1 MINKKITLKELA
13 SILKVS
19 VSTVSKAL
27 NDSYEISEA
36 TKKKVKTAA
45 IKYNYTPNLLAQ
57 GLKTKRTKIIGVVIP
72 DMRAPF
78 FIRVLR
84 GIEKEAS
91 EKGYNILTCFSNESF
106 EKEKATLEMLSQG
119 NVDGILMSLSKETQE
134 LGQIDHVNEIMSNGI
149 PVTLFD
155 RVDDRIECDKVIIN
169 DFEST
174 YFATKELL
182 RSGARNILF
191 ISPISTTTIGKNRY
205 RGYAFALREKGNLE
219 EKVLSIEEYKD
230 FSPDLNRILSTE
242 KVDGIIAAKEL
253 TGISAVNIASRHGLK
268 VPEDISIIGFT
279 NGLLSM
285 NSNPPLTTMSQ
296 HGKEIGR
303 VATTKLLK
311 RLNNSKLDY
320 TTTVIETTLIK
331 RGTTKKGF

>member
-13 SILKVS
+13 GILKVS

-45 IKYNYTPNLLAQ
+45 IKYNYSPNLLAQ
-57 GLKTKRTKIIGVVIP
+57 GLKTKKTKILGVIIP

-91 EKGYNILTCFSNESF
+91 DQGYNILTCFSNESYT
-106 EKEKATLEMLSQG
+106 KEKATLDMLSQG
-119 NVDGILMSLSKETQE
+119 NVDGIIMALCKESQE
-134 LGQIDHVNEIMSNGI
+134 KGHYDHVNELIAKGI

-155 RVDDRIECDKVIIN
+155 RIDDRVKCDKVVIN

-174 YFATKELL
+174 YNATKVLID
-182 RSGARNILF
+182 SGAKNILF
-191 ISPISTTTIGKNRY
+191 ISHISTTSIGKDRY
-205 RGYAFALREKGNLE
+205 RGYSYALSERKNISER
-219 EKVLSIEEYKD
+219 VLHIEEYKD
-230 FSPDLNRILSTE
+230 FSSDLNAVLKNE
-242 KVDGIIAAKEL
+242 KVDGIIAANEL
-253 TGISAVNIASRHGLK
+253 TGISAINIASRRGIK
-268 VPEDISIIGFT
+268 VPEEISIIGFT

-285 NSNPPLTTMSQ
+285 NSNPPLTTISQ
-296 HGKEIGR
+296 HGKDIGK
-303 VATTKLLK
+303 VATQKLINRLK
-311 RLNNSKLDY
+311 SKKLEY
-320 TTTVIETTLIK
+320 ATTVIETTLIR
-331 RGTTKKGF
+331 RGTTKN

>member
-1 MINKKITLKELA
+1 MRNKKITLKELA

-45 IKYNYTPNLLAQ
+45 IKYNYSPNLLAQ
-57 GLKTKRTKIIGVVIP
+57 GLKTRRTKIIGVVIP

-134 LGQIDHVNEIMSNGI
+134 QGQIDHVNEIMSNGI

-174 YFATKELL
+174 YFATRELL
-182 RSGARNILF
+182 KAGARNILF

-230 FSPDLNRILSTE
+230 FSADLNRILSTE
-242 KVDGIIAAKEL
+242 KVDGIIAANEL

-285 NSNPPLTTMSQ
+285 NSNPPLTTMNLPARRMGLQVADAMSRWIEEGVKPD
-296 HGKEIGR
+296 HHCLETELVLR
-303 VATTKLLK
+303 ATTGPVSL
-311 RLNNSKLDY
+311 
-320 TTTVIETTLIK
+320 
-331 RGTTKKGF
+331 

>member
-13 SILKVS
+13 AILKVS

-45 IKYNYTPNLLAQ
+45 IKYNYSPNLLAQ
-57 GLKTKRTKIIGVVIP
+57 GLKTRKTKILGVVIP

-91 EKGYNILTCFSNESF
+91 EKGYNILTCFSNESLV
-106 EKEKATLEMLSQG
+106 KEKSILEMLSQG
-119 NVDGILMSLSKETQE
+119 NVDGILMSLSKESQE
-134 LGQIDHVNEIMSNGI
+134 QGYIDHVNEIMSNGI

-169 DFEST
+169 DFDST

-182 RSGARNILF
+182 KSGARNILF

-205 RGYAFALREKGNLE
+205 RGYAFALREKGNLQ

-230 FSPDLNRILSTE
+230 FSADLNRILTTE
-242 KVDGIIAAKEL
+242 KVDGIIAANEL
-253 TGISAVNIASRHGLK
+253 TGISAVNIATRHGLK
-268 VPEDISIIGFT
+268 IPEDISVIGFT

-296 HGKEIGR
+296 HGKEIGK
-303 VATTKLLK
+303 VATSKLLD
-311 RLNNSKLDY
+311 RLKNNKLDFS
-320 TTTVIETTLIK
+320 TTVIETTLIK
-331 RGTTKKGF
+331 RGTTKN

>member
-1 MINKKITLKELA
+1 MRNKKITLKELA
-13 SILKVS
+13 AILRVS

-45 IKYNYTPNLLAQ
+45 IKYNYSPNLLAQ
-57 GLKTKRTKIIGVVIP
+57 GLKTKQTKILGVVIP

-91 EKGYNILTCFSNESF
+91 AQGYNILTCFSDESYT
-106 EKEKATLEMLSQG
+106 KEKGILEMLSQG
-119 NVDGILMSLSKETQE
+119 NVDGIIMSLGKESQE
-134 LGQIDHVNEIMSNGI
+134 QGHIKHVNELIANGI

-155 RVDDRIECDKVIIN
+155 RVDDRINCDKVVIN

-174 YFATKELL
+174 FNATNVLL
-182 RSGARNILF
+182 RSGAKNILF

-205 RGYAFALREKGNLE
+205 RGYSFALSERENLT
-219 EKVLSIEEYKD
+219 EKVLHIEEYKD
-230 FSPDLNRILSTE
+230 FSSDLNKILKE
-242 KVDGIIAAKEL
+242 DKIDAIIAANEL
-253 TGISAVNIASRHGLK
+253 TGISAINIATRLGFK
-268 VPEDISIIGFT
+268 IPQEISIIGFT

-296 HGKEIGR
+296 HGKDIGKI
-303 VATTKLLK
+303 ATKKLINRLK
-311 RLNNSKLDY
+311 NKNLEF

-331 RGTTKKGF
+331 RGTTKN

>member
-13 SILKVS
+13 GILKVS

-36 TKKKVKTAA
+36 TKKRVRTAA
-45 IKYNYTPNLLAQ
+45 IKYNYSPNLLAQ
-57 GLKTKRTKIIGVVIP
+57 GLKTKKTKILGVVIP

-91 EKGYNILTCFSNESF
+91 AQGYNILTCFSDESYT
-106 EKEKATLEMLSQG
+106 KERSILDMLSQG
-119 NVDGILMSLSKETQE
+119 NVDGIIMSICKESQE
-134 LGQIDHVNEIMSNGI
+134 KDQFEHVNELISNGI
-149 PVTLFD
+149 PVTMFD
-155 RVDDRIECDKVIIN
+155 RVDDRISCDKVVIN

-174 YFATKELL
+174 YNATNVLL
-182 RSGARNILF
+182 KSGAKNILF

-205 RGYAFALREKGNLE
+205 RGYSFALSEREKLK
-219 EKVLSIEEYKD
+219 EKVLHIEEYKD
-230 FSPDLNRILSTE
+230 FSDDLMQILKE
-242 KVDGIIAAKEL
+242 DQIDAIIAANEL
-253 TGISAVNIASRHGLK
+253 TGISAINIAARLGFK
-268 VPEDISIIGFT
+268 IPEQISIIGFT

-296 HGKEIGR
+296 HGKDIGK
-303 VATTKLLK
+303 VATQKLINRLK
-311 RLNNSKLDY
+311 NKNLEYS
-320 TTTVIETTLIK
+320 TTVIETTLIK
-331 RGTTKKGF
+331 RGTTKN

>member
-1 MINKKITLKELA
+1 MRNKKITLKELA

-45 IKYNYTPNLLAQ
+45 IKYNYSPNLLAQ
-57 GLKTKRTKIIGVVIP
+57 GLKTRRTKIIGVVIP

-134 LGQIDHVNEIMSNGI
+134 QGHIDHVNEIMSNGI

-174 YFATKELL
+174 YYATRELL
-182 RSGARNILF
+182 KSGARNILF

-205 RGYAFALREKGNLE
+205 RGYAFALREKGNLK

-230 FSPDLNRILSTE
+230 FSADLNRILSTE
-242 KVDGIIAAKEL
+242 KVDGIIAANEL

-268 VPEDISIIGFT
+268 VPDDISIIGFT

-296 HGKEIGR
+296 HGKDIGR
-303 VATTKLLK
+303 VATSKLLN
-311 RLNNSKLDY
+311 RINDSKLDF

-331 RGTTKKGF
+331 RGTTKKSF

>member
-13 SILKVS
+13 AILKVS

-45 IKYNYTPNLLAQ
+45 IKYNYSPNLLAQ
-57 GLKTKRTKIIGVVIP
+57 GLKTKRTKILGVVIP

-84 GIEKEAS
+84 GIEKEANDQ
-91 EKGYNILTCFSNESF
+91 GYNILTCFSNESF
-106 EKEKATLEMLSQG
+106 TKEKATLDMLSQG
-119 NVDGILMSLSKETQE
+119 NVDGIIMALCKESQE
-134 LGQIDHVNEIMSNGI
+134 HGFYEHVNDLISKGI

-155 RVDDRIECDKVIIN
+155 RIDDRIKCDKVVIN

-174 YFATKELL
+174 YNATQVLIKA
-182 RSGARNILF
+182 GAKNILF
-191 ISPISTTTIGKNRY
+191 ISPISTTSIGKDRY
-205 RGYAFALREKGNLE
+205 RGYSYALSERKNLSE
-219 EKVLSIEEYKD
+219 RVLHIEEYKD
-230 FSPDLNRILSTE
+230 FSSDLEQILE
-242 KVDGIIAAKEL
+242 DENVDAIIAANEL
-253 TGISAVNIASRHGLK
+253 TGISAINIATRLGRK
-268 VPEDISIIGFT
+268 VPEEISIIGFT

-285 NSNPPLTTMSQ
+285 NSNPPLTTISQ
-296 HGKEIGR
+296 HGKDIGK
-303 VATTKLLK
+303 VATSKLIK
-311 RLNNSKLDY
+311 RLKNDKLEY

-331 RGTTKKGF
+331 RGTTKN

>member
-1 MINKKITLKELA
+1 MRNKKITLKELA

-45 IKYNYTPNLLAQ
+45 IKYNYSPNLLAQ
-57 GLKTKRTKIIGVVIP
+57 GLKTRRTKIIGVVIP

-134 LGQIDHVNEIMSNGI
+134 QGQIDHVNEIMSNGI

-174 YFATKELL
+174 YFATRELL
-182 RSGARNILF
+182 KAGARNILF

-230 FSPDLNRILSTE
+230 FSADLNRILSTE
-242 KVDGIIAAKEL
+242 KVDGIIAANEL

-303 VATTKLLK
+303 VATNKLLN
-311 RLNNSKLDY
+311 RLNNTKLEY

-331 RGTTKKGF
+331 RGTTRH

>member
-1 MINKKITLKELA
+1 MRNKRITLKELA
-13 SILKVS
+13 GILRVS

-45 IKYNYTPNLLAQ
+45 IKYNYAPNLLAQ
-57 GLKTKRTKIIGVVIP
+57 GLKTNRTKILGVVIP

-91 EKGYNILTCFSNESF
+91 EQGYNILTCFSNESF
-106 EKEKATLEMLSQG
+106 EKEKSILEILSQG
-119 NVDGILMSLSKETQE
+119 KVDGIIMSLCRESQKQQQFE
-134 LGQIDHVNEIMSNGI
+134 HVNDLISSGI

-155 RVDDRIECDKVIIN
+155 RVDDRIDCDKVVIN

-174 YFATKELL
+174 YNATKELL
-182 RSGARNILF
+182 NSGASNILF
-191 ISPISTTTIGKNRY
+191 ISPFGKTTIGRNRHD
-205 RGYAFALREKGNLE
+205 GYACALREKENIS
-219 EKVLSIEEYKD
+219 EKVLYIEEYKD
-230 FSPDLNRILSTE
+230 FSDDLKQVLKAE
-242 KVDGIIAAKEL
+242 KIDGIIAANEL
-253 TGISAVNIASRHGLK
+253 TGISAVNIATRLGFK
-268 VPEDISIIGFT
+268 IPEQISIIGFT

-285 NSNPPLTTMSQ
+285 NSNPPLTTISQ

-303 VATTKLLK
+303 VSTKKLIDRLK
-311 RLNNSKLDY
+311 NNNLQYS
-320 TTTVIETTLIK
+320 TTVIETTLIK
-331 RGTTKKGF
+331 RGTTKN

>member
-13 SILKVS
+13 AILKVS

-45 IKYNYTPNLLAQ
+45 IKYNYSPNLLAQ

-84 GIEKEAS
+84 GIEREAS
-91 EKGYNILTCFSNESF
+91 EQGYHILTCFSNESYA
-106 EKEKATLEMLSQG
+106 KEKATLDMLSQG
-119 NVDGILMSLSKETQE
+119 NVDGIIMAMSKESQE
-134 LGQIDHVNEIMSNGI
+134 FDHYNHVNELIEKGI

-155 RVDDRIECDKVIIN
+155 RIDDRINCDKVVIN

-174 YFATKELL
+174 YNATKVLIA
-182 RSGARNILF
+182 SGAKNILF
-191 ISPISTTTIGKNRY
+191 ISPISTTSIGKDRY
-205 RGYAFALREKGNLE
+205 RGYSYALSERQNLS
-219 EKVLSIEEYKD
+219 EKVLYIEEYKD
-230 FSPDLNRILSTE
+230 FSSDLNKILKSE
-242 KVDGIIAAKEL
+242 KVDGIIAANEL
-253 TGISAVNIASRHGLK
+253 TGISAINIATRLGLK
-268 VPEDISIIGFT
+268 IPQQISIIGFT
-279 NGLLSM
+279 NGILSM

-296 HGKEIGR
+296 HGKDIGK
-303 VATTKLLK
+303 VATQKLINRLK
-311 RLNNSKLDY
+311 NRKLDIS
-320 TTTVIETTLIK
+320 TTVIETTLIK
-331 RGTTKKGF
+331 RGTTKK

>member
-1 MINKKITLKELA
+1 MRNKKITLKELA
-13 SILKVS
+13 AILRVS

-45 IKYNYTPNLLAQ
+45 IKYNYSPNLLAQ
-57 GLKTKRTKIIGVVIP
+57 GLKTKQTKILGVVIP

-91 EKGYNILTCFSNESF
+91 AQGYNILTCFSDESYT
-106 EKEKATLEMLSQG
+106 KEKGILEMLSQG
-119 NVDGILMSLSKETQE
+119 NVDGIIMSLGKESQE
-134 LGQIDHVNEIMSNGI
+134 QGHIKHVNELIANGI

-155 RVDDRIECDKVIIN
+155 RVDDRINCDKVVIN

-174 YFATKELL
+174 YNATNVLL
-182 RSGARNILF
+182 RSGAKNILF

-205 RGYAFALREKGNLE
+205 RGYSFALSERENLT
-219 EKVLSIEEYKD
+219 EKVLHIEEYKD
-230 FSPDLNRILSTE
+230 FSSDLNKILKE
-242 KVDGIIAAKEL
+242 DKIDAIIAANEL
-253 TGISAVNIASRHGLK
+253 TGISAINIATRLGFK
-268 VPEDISIIGFT
+268 IPQEISIIGFT

-296 HGKEIGR
+296 HGKDIGKI
-303 VATTKLLK
+303 ATKKLINRLK
-311 RLNNSKLDY
+311 NKNLEF

-331 RGTTKKGF
+331 RGTTKN

>member
-13 SILKVS
+13 AILRVS

-45 IKYNYTPNLLAQ
+45 IKYNYSPNLLAQ
-57 GLKTKRTKIIGVVIP
+57 GLKTKKTKILGVVIP

-91 EKGYNILTCFSNESF
+91 AQGYNILTCFSDESYA
-106 EKEKATLEMLSQG
+106 KEKGMLEMLSQG
-119 NVDGILMSLSKETQE
+119 NVDGIIMSLGKESQE
-134 LGQIDHVNEIMSNGI
+134 QGHVEHVNELIANGI

-155 RVDDRIECDKVIIN
+155 RVDDRIKCDKVVIN

-174 YFATKELL
+174 YNATNVLL
-182 RSGARNILF
+182 RSGAKNILF

-205 RGYAFALREKGNLE
+205 RGYSFALSERGNLT
-219 EKVLSIEEYKD
+219 EKVLHIEEYK
-230 FSPDLNRILSTE
+230 P
-242 KVDGIIAAKEL
+242 
-253 TGISAVNIASRHGLK
+253 
-268 VPEDISIIGFT
+268 
-279 NGLLSM
+279 
-285 NSNPPLTTMSQ
+285 
-296 HGKEIGR
+296 
-303 VATTKLLK
+303 
-311 RLNNSKLDY
+311 
-320 TTTVIETTLIK
+320 
-331 RGTTKKGF
+331 